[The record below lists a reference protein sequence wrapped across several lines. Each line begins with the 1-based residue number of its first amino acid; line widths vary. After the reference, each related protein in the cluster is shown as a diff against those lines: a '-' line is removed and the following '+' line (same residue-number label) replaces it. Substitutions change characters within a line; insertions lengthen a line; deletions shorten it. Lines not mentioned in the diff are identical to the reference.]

1 MTTPYETFE
10 VEMHA
15 FQNGVIREVR
25 VPEDRLT
32 GDLDQDLEEIFR
44 LGQNDFQPVPGR
56 CSVSCDD
63 VIRYRG
69 ARYRVAPVGF
79 ELIA

>member
-25 VPEDRLT
+25 VPEGRLT
-32 GDLDQDLEEIFR
+32 GDLDQDLE
-44 LGQNDFQPVPGR
+44 
-56 CSVSCDD
+56 
-63 VIRYRG
+63 
-69 ARYRVAPVGF
+69 
-79 ELIA
+79 